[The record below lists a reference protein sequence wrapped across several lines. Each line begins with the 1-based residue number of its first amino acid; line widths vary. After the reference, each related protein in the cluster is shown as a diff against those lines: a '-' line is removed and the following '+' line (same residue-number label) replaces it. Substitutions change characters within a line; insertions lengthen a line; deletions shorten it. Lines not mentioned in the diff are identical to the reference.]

1 MSDFRPQ
8 IKKNALSNSKI
19 RLVAANNVGKQASMS
34 FKLKKN
40 NPQVQVYTNEP
51 NDQENYGRI
60 DAALDTPT
68 FNAYL
73 EMLRAAATD
82 PDFKKEIISNKNYIF
97 PNGRRSDAPVHVS
110 DLMVGREE
118 DGTIWTAITAKG
130 RPMIKFLFITP
141 DFHAI
146 IGADREPLPRGQA
159 SKYVT
164 LGFVN
169 MLSNIMNMLQVTE
182 YEEPVQKQQGGGGD
196 YRNNGAS
203 GNRNNGS
210 SSGGNYSNK
219 SSSDSDSFGDDV
231 PF

>member
-19 RLVAANNVGKQASMS
+19 RLVAANNVGKQATLA

-40 NPQVQVYTNEP
+40 NPQLQVYTNEP

-73 EMLRAAATD
+73 EMIKQAATD
-82 PDFKKEIISNKNYIF
+82 PTFKKEIIQNKNFIF
-97 PNGRRSDAPVHVS
+97 PNGKRSDAPVHVS
-110 DLMVGREE
+110 DLMVGRDE
-118 DGTIWTAITAKG
+118 DGTIWTAVTAKG

-141 DFHAI
+141 EFHSI
-146 IGADREPLPRGQA
+146 LGADREPINRGTA
-159 SKYVT
+159 SKYVA

-182 YEEPVQKQQGGGGD
+182 YEEPPPPKNANGGNGYNNNGGGGG
-196 YRNNGAS
+196 YNNRQNGGNTGGAS
-203 GNRNNGS
+203 NTNSGS
-210 SSGGNYSNK
+210 F
-219 SSSDSDSFGDDV
+219 DGDI

>member
-8 IKKNALSNSKI
+8 VKKNALSNSKI
-19 RLVAANNVGKQASMS
+19 RLVAANNVGKQATMA

-82 PDFKKEIISNKNYIF
+82 PDFKKETISNKNYVF
-97 PNGRRSDAPVHVS
+97 PNGKRSDAPVHVS
-110 DLMVGREE
+110 DLMVGRDE
-118 DGTIWTAITAKG
+118 DGTIWTAVTAKG

-141 DFHAI
+141 EFHSI

-182 YEEPVQKQQGGGGD
+182 YEEPVQKQQGGGGN
-196 YRNNGAS
+196 YGGGGNS
-203 GNRNNGS
+203 NRNNGS
-210 SSGGNYSNK
+210 GDNSSKKSN
-219 SSSDSDSFGDDV
+219 DADSFGSDI
-231 PF
+231 PW

>member
-19 RLVAANNVGKQASMS
+19 RLVAANNIGKQATLS

-73 EMLRAAATD
+73 ELIKEAATN
-82 PDFKKEIISNKNYIF
+82 PDFKKMSIRNKNYIF
-97 PNGRRSDAPVHVS
+97 PNGKRSDAPVHVG
-110 DLMVGREE
+110 DLMVGRDE
-118 DGTIWTAITAKG
+118 DGTVWTAVTAKG

-141 DFHAI
+141 EFHTI
-146 IGADREPLPRGQA
+146 VGVDGEPTPRGTA
-159 SKYVT
+159 SKFIA
-164 LGFVN
+164 LGFVS

-182 YEEPVQKQQGGGGD
+182 YEEPPPRVQGNGNGGSGGNNYSRPNNGGGS
-196 YRNNGAS
+196 N
-203 GNRNNGS
+203 S
-210 SSGGNYSNK
+210 SSGMDN
-219 SSSDSDSFGDDV
+219 DI